1 MIPRLP
7 ILVVDPNRHTGTPT
21 EEFVAFVKA
30 VVEIFEDET
39 SDFRTS
45 AEVNPNNGSAKLFA
59 WTKNRPPIEIETA
72 REIAERIHSLVLA
85 ETGKSVEV
93 FPFNMPNIRL
103 PLHPEK
109 IAIIDSGKLGR
120 ATRLKSRKR
129 GVCLEIG
136 V

>member
-7 ILVVDPNRHTGTPT
+7 ILVVDPDRHTGTPT
-21 EEFVAFVKA
+21 EKFVAFVKA

-85 ETGKSVEV
+85 ETGYAPGEV
-93 FPFNMPNIRL
+93 HVDAFCILRGFPEIL
-103 PLHPEK
+103 PH
-109 IAIIDSGKLGR
+109 A
-120 ATRLKSRKR
+120 
-129 GVCLEIG
+129 V
-136 V
+136 